1 MTPPRYAIKWTQT
14 ALKMAEAIG
23 DKRIRAQIFE
33 RVSELAGAPERLGK
47 PLTGELA
54 GYRSLR
60 AVGRRYRILYRVERR
75 QITVLVVAVGRRREG
90 DKGDIYELARRLL
103 RQRLLER

>member
-1 MTPPRYAIKWTQT
+1 MTPPPYAIKWAQT
-14 ALKMAEAIG
+14 ALKMAEAIA
-23 DKRIRAQIFE
+23 DKRIRAQIVE
-33 RVSELAGAPERLGK
+33 RVSELAAAPEQLGK

-54 GYRSLR
+54 GYWSLR

-90 DKGDIYELARRLL
+90 DKGNIYELARRLL
-103 RQRLLER
+103 RQRLLEA